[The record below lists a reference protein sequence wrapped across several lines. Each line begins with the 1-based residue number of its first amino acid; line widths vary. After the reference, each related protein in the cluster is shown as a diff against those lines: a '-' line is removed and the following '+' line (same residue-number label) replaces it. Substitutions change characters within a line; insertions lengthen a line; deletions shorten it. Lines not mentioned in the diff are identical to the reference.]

1 MRCSPCGIIP
11 LDVHAVCVW
20 ETRLVLVLVVVV
32 VVLLAQIKD
41 EIAV

>member
-32 VVLLAQIKD
+32 LLAQIKD